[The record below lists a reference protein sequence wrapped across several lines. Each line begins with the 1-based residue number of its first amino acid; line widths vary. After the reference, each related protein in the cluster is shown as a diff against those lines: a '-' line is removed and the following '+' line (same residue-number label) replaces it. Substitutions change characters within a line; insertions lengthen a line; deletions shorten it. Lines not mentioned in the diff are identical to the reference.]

1 MYPIK
6 FELSD
11 DEENDTRETL
21 SEMVDPVEIHVFVS
35 NNCSTCEETMKLAEF
50 IKDSAPEGKIIV
62 KVFDKAKNQ
71 AIFEKEGVRRVPT
84 VTLLDGAIKY
94 TGIPAG
100 EEFRG
105 FIETIMRISEGESGL
120 EDETAEKLANLS
132 KNIYVEVIVTP
143 PCPYCPYAALLS
155 NMFAF
160 ESWKKGSGKYVSDI
174 VEAYENPD
182 MADRYNVQSVPTIAI
197 NDVKV
202 FIGLPVEEDFINYVE
217 YADLGEIEKMKMK
230 DYGDA
235 TGL

>member
-6 FELSD
+6 FELSE
-11 DEENDTRETL
+11 DEKNDTIETL
-21 SEMVDPVEIHVFVS
+21 GEMIDPVEIHVFTS
-35 NNCSTCEETMKLAEF
+35 NNCPTCEETMKLVEF
-50 IKDSAPEGKIIV
+50 IRDSAPKGKIIV
-62 KVFDKAKNQ
+62 KVFDKDNDRTV
-71 AIFEKEGVRRVPT
+71 FDREGVRRVPT
-84 VTLLDGAIKY
+84 VSLIGGAIKY

-120 EDETAEKLANLS
+120 EEESAEKLANLS
-132 KNIYVEVIVTP
+132 RDIYVEVIVTP

-160 ESWKKGSGKYVSDI
+160 ESWKKGSGRYVSDI

-182 MADRYNVQSVPTIAI
+182 IADRYSVQSVPTIAI
-197 NDVKV
+197 NGVKV

-217 YADLGEIEKMKMK
+217 YADRGEIDKMKMK

>member
-6 FELSD
+6 FELSE
-11 DEENDTRETL
+11 DERNEAIETL
-21 SEMVDPVEIHVFVS
+21 SEMLDPVEIHIFVS
-35 NNCSTCEETMKLAEF
+35 NNCPTCGETIKLVEF
-50 IKDSAPEGKIIV
+50 VKESAPDGKVIT
-62 KVFDKAKNQ
+62 KVFDKAKNHTVL
-71 AIFEKEGVRRVPT
+71 EKEGVRRIPT
-84 VTLLDGAIKY
+84 LTLLDGMIKY
-94 TGIPAG
+94 TGIPSG

-105 FIETIMRISEGESGL
+105 FIETIMRLSEGESGL
-120 EDETAEKLANLS
+120 EDETGRKLVRLGRD
-132 KNIYVEVIVTP
+132 IYVEVIVTP

-160 ESWKKGSGKYVSDI
+160 ESWKTGSKRYVSDI

-182 MADRYNVQSVPTIAI
+182 IADRYNVQSVPTITI
-197 NDVKV
+197 NGVKV

-217 YADLGEIEKMKMK
+217 YADRGEIEKMKMK